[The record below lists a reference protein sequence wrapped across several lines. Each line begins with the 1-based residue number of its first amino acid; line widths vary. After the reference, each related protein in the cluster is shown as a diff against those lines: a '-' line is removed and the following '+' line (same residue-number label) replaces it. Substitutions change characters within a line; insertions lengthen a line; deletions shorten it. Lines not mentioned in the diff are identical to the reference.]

1 MPLHSPLHI
10 FAFMDERLQKL
21 HVILKKYWGYD
32 SFRPS
37 QLDVISSVM
46 DGRDTLALM
55 PTGAGK
61 SLLYQVPGIMCDGVC
76 IVVTPLISLMKD
88 QVDRLR
94 RMGVSAAAVHSGLT
108 RRQIDITLDNAAWG
122 DLKFLYV
129 APERIAGDTFRT
141 RLRSMNVSLLA
152 VDEAHCI
159 SQWGYDFRPSYLRI
173 AELRELIPDTPVL
186 ALTASAT
193 PLVAED
199 IMRHLRMDKGR
210 IVRSSFARA
219 NLSYVVRKTDD
230 KDGQLLR
237 ILENVR
243 GSSIVYVRTREQTA
257 KLAGWLREHG
267 FDAEY
272 YHGGMQAGERAGQQ
286 ERWMHNPVGVM
297 VATNAFGMG
306 IDKANV
312 RAVVHYDICD
322 SLEAYY
328 QEAGRAGRDG
338 LRSYAVLLASSDDR
352 GRAIKRFET
361 EFPPL
366 ETVKRCYDALFDYLQ
381 IGLGD
386 GKFATYSFNIHEFA
400 ARVHLFAG
408 TVFNSLKILQQ
419 NGYLTLTGESDN
431 PPRILFTVGRDELYR
446 IRIEREEL
454 DNIIRTILRLY
465 AGVFN
470 DRMVSIDEGEIAHFA
485 GYTVERV
492 KELLKTLWQMRII
505 RYVPGNRS
513 PLLILHEDRLPIGDV
528 FVSPESY
535 KIRKEMTAD
544 RIDAMYRYVSETGE
558 CRSAFLRRYFGEEAP
573 EDCGCCDVCIE
584 AKKRSAHGEPD
595 MRGDIILMLRHGGL
609 SVKQVVARFGV
620 SPDKVLAAIDSLL
633 ADGTVKDAGGGII
646 ELS

>member
-1 MPLHSPLHI
+1 
-10 FAFMDERLQKL
+10 MDGRSQKL
-21 HVILKKYWGYD
+21 HGILKKYWGYEA
-32 SFRPS
+32 FRPS
-37 QLDVISSVM
+37 QLDVILSVM

-61 SLLYQVPGIMCDGVC
+61 SLLYQIPAVALKGVC

-94 RMGVSAAAVHSGLT
+94 RMGISAAAIHSGLT

-129 APERIAGDTFRT
+129 APERVAGDTFRT
-141 RLRSMNVSLLA
+141 RLRSMDVCLLA

-199 IMRHLRMDKGR
+199 IMRHLKMDRGY
-210 IVRSSFARA
+210 IIRSSFARP
-219 NLSYVVRKTDD
+219 NLSYVVRHTDD
-230 KDGQLLR
+230 KDAQLLR
-237 ILENVR
+237 VLGNVR
-243 GSSIVYVRTREQTA
+243 GSSIVYVRTREQTV
-257 KLAGWLREHG
+257 KLAEWLAGQG
-267 FDAEY
+267 FDAEAY
-272 YHGGMQAGERAGQQ
+272 NGGMPSAERNERQ
-286 ERWMHNPVGVM
+286 ERWMRSPDGVM

-306 IDKANV
+306 IDKSNV
-312 RAVVHYDICD
+312 RAVIHYDICD

-338 LRSYAVLLASSDDR
+338 RRSYAVLLTSSDDR
-352 GRAIKRFET
+352 GRAAKHYET

-386 GKFATYSFNIHEFA
+386 GKYASFSFNIHEFA
-400 ARVHLFAG
+400 ARVRLFTG

-419 NGYLTLTGESDN
+419 NGYLTLTGENDN
-431 PPRILFTVGRDELYR
+431 PPRIMFTVGRDDLYR

-465 AGVFN
+465 AGVFG
-470 DRMVSIDEGEIAHFA
+470 DRFVPIDEGEIAHSS
-485 GYTVERV
+485 GYTTERV
-492 KELLKTLWQMRII
+492 KELLKVLWQMRII
-505 RYVPGNRS
+505 KYVPGNRS
-513 PLLILHEDRLPIGDV
+513 PLLILHEGRLPLGDV
-528 FVSPESY
+528 FISPESY
-535 KIRKEMTAD
+535 KIRKEMTAA
-544 RIDAMYRYVSETGE
+544 RMEAMQKYIDEKKV
-558 CRSAFLRRYFGEEAP
+558 CRSVFLQRYFGEEAP
-573 EDCGCCDVCIE
+573 QDCGCCDICLE
-584 AKKRSAHGEPD
+584 AKKHRVKAAPDADLRDGILSLVGRSEVT
-595 MRGDIILMLRHGGL
+595 
-609 SVKQVVARFGV
+609 VKEVVSRFRM
-620 SPDKVLAAIDSLL
+620 SPDKVVAVLDSLL
-633 ADGTVKDAGGGII
+633 AEGVLADAGGGKVKRVR
-646 ELS
+646 